1 MHGASVQVYT
11 ELFTDATPERLEA
24 LFKYLDRD
32 NSGVVDFL
40 SWSRGLR
47 LQDVPQAG
55 PPAAALWLAPTAA
68 CWAVHRGV
76 GPGLPVLVAR
86 PAPAGRA
93 AGEAPLPRAC
103 SWRQQQPAGTV
114 HCAVRPVVEQAPLH
128 SPPASIG
135 WCARRN
141 RAVLFVGLGAAS
153 AAGTVQ
159 CCMQPMHVL
168 HPMAAASPGRACPC
182 QQLQQARWWLAVGPV
197 LQAGLARLPCRA
209 QVQAAGGR
217 TVLSGRG

>member
-1 MHGASVQVYT
+1 MRGHGRTHAHAMYMTWCEQKACTVRPCRST
-11 ELFTDATPERLEA
+11 RSCSPTRRRSGWRRCSSTWTAT
-24 LFKYLDRD
+24 
-32 NSGVVDFL
+32 
-40 SWSRGLR
+40 
-47 LQDVPQAG
+47 
-55 PPAAALWLAPTAA
+55 TAA
-68 CWAVHRGV
+68 WSTSC
-76 GPGLPVLVAR
+76 P
-86 PAPAGRA
+86 GRA
-93 AGEAPLPRAC
+93 ACACRTCRRRAPLPRPC
-103 SWRQQQPAGTV
+103 GWRQQQPAGTV

>member
-1 MHGASVQVYT
+1 MVRAESMHGASVQVYT

-76 GPGLPVLVAR
+76 GPGHPVLVAR
-86 PAPAGRA
+86 LRLQDVP
-93 AGEAPLPRAC
+93 
-103 SWRQQQPAGTV
+103 QV
-114 HCAVRPVVEQAPLH
+114 
-128 SPPASIG
+128 SPPAM
-135 WCARRN
+135 
-141 RAVLFVGLGAAS
+141 GL
-153 AAGTVQ
+153 
-159 CCMQPMHVL
+159 
-168 HPMAAASPGRACPC
+168 
-182 QQLQQARWWLAVGPV
+182 
-197 LQAGLARLPCRA
+197 
-209 QVQAAGGR
+209 
-217 TVLSGRG
+217 